1 MSRLLKLFIEFNKFN
16 NLKILLII
24 KKENFMLPQKLN
36 LNKLSMNW
44 VLFIVFAISFFG
56 VFDQVNAKSQQNIE
70 IINGDV
76 APQDSALSES
86 VVALFAM
93 YRNPHDIVTD
103 VWMPWCTAVILSKN
117 TVLTAAHCVENLA
130 AYDLKISF
138 SKKTITKENQYNPDT
153 RLENLEDGL
162 EIRQVGSIFRDPNYK
177 GDTSHDLAVLTLIEE
192 IPQHAKVIQMLPNEY
207 LVKSAN
213 ETVFENQT
221 RQVLVMGFGLISED
235 PIVDTED
242 LRMTQLNAT
251 FNKNILITDQAHGG
265 ACIGDAGGPALM
277 KLDDKE
283 DSPYYLVGLA
293 IGPAGESVTCSEKGE
308 FVIPA
313 LDTDFNFS
321 SNHFFTVPGLK

>member
-1 MSRLLKLFIEFNKFN
+1 
-16 NLKILLII
+16 
-24 KKENFMLPQKLN
+24 MLPQN
-36 LNKLSMNW
+36 VNFNKITMKW
-44 VLFIVFAISFFG
+44 VSLFVFAISIVG
-56 VFDQVNAKSQQNIE
+56 VFDQVNAKSQRNIE

-117 TVLTAAHCVENLA
+117 TVLTAAHCVENLK
-130 AYDLKISF
+130 AYDLKVSF

-162 EIRQVGSIFRDPNYK
+162 EIRQVGSIFRDPHYI

-192 IPQHAKVIQMLPNEY
+192 IPQHAKAIQMLPSEY

-213 ETVFENQT
+213 ETVFENQS

-235 PIVDTED
+235 PIVDTD
-242 LRMTQLNAT
+242 VLRSIQLKAT
-251 FNKNILITDQAHGG
+251 FQKNILITDQTNGG
-265 ACIGDAGGPALM
+265 ACIGDAGGPAFM
-277 KLDDKE
+277 KMDDKE

-313 LDTDFNFS
+313 LDPEFNF
-321 SNHFFTVPGLK
+321 